1 MTTLDEKEKFV
12 RKVIEK
18 KNNSVTGITQK
29 DQRGL
34 GPSPNKISESVIM
47 DVHRHIN
54 SFPAYESH
62 YTRRTNQKKY
72 LPAHLNLSKMYE
84 LYRLTTS
91 EPVGRTTYEKQFKT
105 TNLHFKVP
113 KADTCHKCDTFKM
126 RI

>member
-1 MTTLDEKEKFV
+1 MTTLDEKEKFA

-34 GPSPNKISESVIM
+34 GRSSNKICEAVIM

-62 YTRRTNQKKY
+62 YTRKTNQKNIY
-72 LPAHLNLSKMYE
+72 LP
-84 LYRLTTS
+84 
-91 EPVGRTTYEKQFKT
+91 
-105 TNLHFKVP
+105 
-113 KADTCHKCDTFKM
+113 
-126 RI
+126 I